1 MPDEDL
7 TQISLGKFR
16 VGITGLKAAI
26 EEVKSWRGRPEE
38 EIAQALLARVK
49 PRNYIP
55 ASAQEEY
62 KRAFWREFKK
72 ALGEKVEEERSGL
85 SIKIL
90 GPGCPACERL
100 EQTVMAV
107 LAELGLPAE
116 VEHVRDMKDI
126 TALGVFGTPALLIN
140 DDVKAVGNSAQPG
153 SAEKMATGSCG
164 AAKLSREKYAEKQGP
179 GLFAPGFGCIIV
191 AVNSEPGEAGWTKQ
205 KLLFAFLNFF
215 SNNPSESQMGGSR

>member
-26 EEVKSWRGRPEE
+26 EDLKSWRGRPDF
-38 EIAQALLARVK
+38 EIAQALLAKVK

-62 KRAFWREFKK
+62 QKAFLREFKK
-72 ALGEKVEEERSGL
+72 ALGEKVEEARSGL

-90 GPGCPACERL
+90 GPGCPSCDLL

-107 LAELGLPAE
+107 LGEMGLPAE
-116 VEHVRDMKDI
+116 MEHVRDMKEI
-126 TALGVFGTPALLIN
+126 TGLGVFGTPALLIN
-140 DDVKAVGNSAQPG
+140 DEVKAVGTLPTREALKKWLQESA
-153 SAEKMATGSCG
+153 
-164 AAKLSREKYAEKQGP
+164 
-179 GLFAPGFGCIIV
+179 APQ
-191 AVNSEPGEAGWTKQ
+191 S
-205 KLLFAFLNFF
+205 
-215 SNNPSESQMGGSR
+215 

>member
-1 MPDEDL
+1 MLDEDL
-7 TQISLGKFR
+7 SQISFGKFR

-26 EEVKSWRGRPEE
+26 EEIKSWQGRPEE

-62 KRAFWREFKK
+62 KGAFLREFRK

-85 SIKIL
+85 SIRIL

-107 LAELGLPAE
+107 LVELGLPAE
-116 VEHVRDMKDI
+116 VGHVRDMKEI
-126 TALGVFGTPALLIN
+126 TALGVFGTPALMIN
-140 DDVKAVGNSAQPG
+140 DDVKAVGQSPSQEALQKWLR
-153 SAEKMATGSCG
+153 E
-164 AAKLSREKYAEKQGP
+164 AAAS
-179 GLFAPGFGCIIV
+179 
-191 AVNSEPGEAGWTKQ
+191 
-205 KLLFAFLNFF
+205 
-215 SNNPSESQMGGSR
+215 PS

>member
-1 MPDEDL
+1 MLDEDL
-7 TQISLGKFR
+7 IQISFGKFR

-26 EEVKSWRGRPEE
+26 EEIKSWQGRPEE

-62 KRAFWREFKK
+62 KGAFLREFRK

-85 SIKIL
+85 SIRIL

-107 LAELGLPAE
+107 LVELGLPAE
-116 VEHVRDMKDI
+116 VGHVRDMKEI
-126 TALGVFGTPALLIN
+126 TALGVFGTPALMIN
-140 DDVKAVGNSAQPG
+140 DDVKAVGQSPSQEALKKWLR
-153 SAEKMATGSCG
+153 E
-164 AAKLSREKYAEKQGP
+164 AAAS
-179 GLFAPGFGCIIV
+179 
-191 AVNSEPGEAGWTKQ
+191 
-205 KLLFAFLNFF
+205 
-215 SNNPSESQMGGSR
+215 PS